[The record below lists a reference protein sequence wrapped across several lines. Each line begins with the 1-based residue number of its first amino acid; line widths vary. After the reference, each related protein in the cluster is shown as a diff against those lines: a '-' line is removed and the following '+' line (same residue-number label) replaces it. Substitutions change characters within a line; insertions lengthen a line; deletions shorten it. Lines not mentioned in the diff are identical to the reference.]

1 MTVIATGTFDTAEV
15 GIDKTVTVVYSS
27 SNSNY
32 KILPESETFTAS
44 ILERPVSA
52 SGILNVCVDGE
63 LLTEGVE
70 YNWVNG
76 KVVLTTTFVDTLEEG
91 EHTLVIEFTGNTVDE
106 DFSIVDGIVISIE
119 NAKYLAV

>member
-15 GIDKTVTVVYSS
+15 GTDKTVTVVYSS

-91 EHTLVIEFTGNTVDE
+91 EHTLTIEFTGNTVDE